1 MQTGSKEL
9 IRDIN
14 KQLVLDMIQQSGPI
28 SRAAISKELGL
39 TKATISAIVQV
50 LLDTHLVV
58 EIGSDD
64 TKKGRKPILLQF
76 NKKCGYIISID
87 LSTDFITL
95 MNADLAGENCAL
107 QRVENHSDKDTVIPI
122 LIDLIED
129 MIKKLP
135 DSVYGAVGISLGIHG
150 VVHENLPTFVPY
162 SPYTGIDFAAALENH
177 FDIPVLL
184 ENEANLAALGEW
196 THSYHAAN
204 MLSISVHSGI
214 GVGIIMNNSLICGQ
228 NGYAGEFG
236 HSIISIDGRPCPC
249 GNYGC
254 LEQYASERVLL
265 KALSEKKGKK
275 ITPEDF
281 ALLYQQEDCDA
292 VSTMNDFIKYMAIGV
307 NNLLN
312 TFNPEVIII
321 NSSFTMNFPEITQ
334 DIHQSLSN
342 YMQRYCHIEPSLLQD
357 IAILL
362 GGVSVCSRHF
372 IERL

>member
-1 MQTGSKEL
+1 MKTGSKEL

-14 KQLVLDMIQQSGPI
+14 KQLVLNMIRQHGPI
-28 SRAAISKELGL
+28 SRASISKELGL

-50 LLDTHLVV
+50 LLDQHLVA

-76 NKKCGYIISID
+76 HKECGYIISID
-87 LSTDFITL
+87 LSTDYITL
-95 MNADLAGENCAL
+95 MSADLAGKSCTVH
-107 QRVENHSDKDTVIPI
+107 RMENHSDKDTVIPI
-122 LIDLIED
+122 LIDLIQN
-129 MIKKLP
+129 MIQKLP
-135 DSVYGAVGISLGIHG
+135 KSIYGPVGISLGIHG

-162 SPYTGIDFAAALENH
+162 SPYTGIDFAAALEDYFH
-177 FDIPVLL
+177 IPVLL

-196 THSYHAAN
+196 THSYHSPH

-214 GVGIIMNNSLICGQ
+214 GLGIIMNNSLICGQ

-254 LEQYASERVLL
+254 LEQYASERALL
-265 KALSEKKGKK
+265 GALSKVKGKK
-275 ITPEDF
+275 ITADEF
-281 ALLYQQEDCDA
+281 AVLYQHKDEDA
-292 VSTMNDFIKYMAIGV
+292 LNTMHDFVKYMAVGI

-312 TFNPEVIII
+312 TFNPEIIVI
-321 NSSFTMNFPEITQ
+321 NSSFTMNFPEVTK
-334 DIHQSLSN
+334 DIHKALEN
-342 YMQRYCHIEPSLLQD
+342 YMQRYCRIEPSLLQD

-372 IERL
+372 IENL